1 MKSAI
6 KKILPTKFTNEI
18 SRFLQGIRRSK
29 ISEPV
34 GELDPFSSKKTFV
47 MVVGQTFDYRR
58 PDAMFTNRI
67 GYCNGFELI
76 GIPYIIVD
84 IRDLEKVL
92 PSIPNPFC
100 MVYAADLIGVSPTK
114 TRILKNYP
122 VGIWTQPWF
131 KESDAFFEKH
141 NMNPRIWDFEE
152 SLKKKVLDIEANFG
166 FTATVTSGLN
176 FFEEWDSHGL
186 KTISLPLA
194 CDTKLYTHNWDH
206 ETQPSEDIQL
216 AFVGGYW
223 QSKGKQIDLYLKPW
237 EKQLTVYGYSQWPYA
252 GYNGLLPREQEPLLY
267 RSAKVCPVVNEPT
280 VALLKGQI
288 NERVFKVLG
297 SGGCPVVDAVPAY
310 RELYEEDELLVADSP
325 EHFHALVQEL
335 LINSEMNYQ
344 YRKKGYIATMEKHTY
359 KHRAQEFLKEC
370 GFPTFE

>member
-1 MKSAI
+1 MKTLI
-6 KKILPTKFTNEI
+6 KKILPASFTHEI
-18 SRFLQGIRRSK
+18 SLILQGIKRSN
-29 ISEPV
+29 ISNPV
-34 GELDPFSSKKTFV
+34 GELDPFSSQKTFV

-100 MVYAADLIGVSPTK
+100 MVYAADLIGVSPA
-114 TRILKNYP
+114 RIEILKKYP

-131 KESDAFFEKH
+131 KDSDSFFEKN
-141 NMNPRIWDFEE
+141 NMNPSIWDFEE
-152 SLKKKVLDIEANFG
+152 SLKKKILNIEANFG
-166 FTATVTSGLN
+166 FTATVPSGLN
-176 FFEEWDSHGL
+176 FFEEWDRNGL
-186 KTISLPLA
+186 KTVSLPLA
-194 CDTKLYTHNWDH
+194 CDTKLYTYDQNKK
-206 ETQPSEDIQL
+206 TRPSEDVKL

-223 QSKGKQIDLYLKPW
+223 QSKGRQIDLYLRPW
-237 EKQLTVYGYSQWPYA
+237 EKQLTVYGYSQWPYS
-252 GYNGLLPREQEPLLY
+252 GYKGLLSREAEPILY
-267 RSAKVCPVVNEPT
+267 RNAKVCPVVNEPT

-310 RELYEEDELLVADSP
+310 RELYDEDELLVAENP
-325 EHFHALVQEL
+325 EHFHALIREL
-335 LINSEMNYQ
+335 LSNEELNYQ
-344 YRKKGYIATMEKHTY
+344 YRMNGYTATMSKHTY
-359 KHRAQEFLKEC
+359 KHRAQEFMKKC
-370 GFPTFE
+370 GIPTHA